1 MSVRIIVGDVRDKL
15 RDLPDES
22 VNCVVTSPPYFGLRD
37 YGTAKWEGGDEAC
50 DHKGPPRQSQRSTLR
65 GNGHGEGKPLSHYLQ
80 SLNQPFRHV
89 CGKCGAR
96 RIDSQIGLEQTP
108 ADYVAEMVGVFRE
121 VWRVLRRDGTCW
133 VNLGDSYNAAGR
145 VGHGTRVGRKQGTNR
160 ASANGADACR
170 PSCASLKPKDLL
182 GIPWRVAF
190 ALQDDGW
197 WLRRDIIWHKSNP
210 MPESALDRCTTAHEY
225 LFMLTKA
232 ERYYYDAE
240 AIKEPVT
247 GNAHRRGNGVN
258 AKIKVLGGW
267 DGGKEAHGAFHR
279 EGGGA
284 RAYRPKQNPSFSA
297 AVTETVEM
305 RNKRSVWTIPT
316 APYPEAHFATFPP
329 ALVEPCIKAGCP
341 AGGTVLDPF
350 FGSGTTGLVA
360 DRLGR
365 DCIGIELNPTYADMA
380 RSRLSQDAG
389 MFTRIAAE

>member
-1 MSVRIIVGDVRDKL
+1 
-15 RDLPDES
+15 
-22 VNCVVTSPPYFGLRD
+22 
-37 YGTAKWEGGDEAC
+37 
-50 DHKGPPRQSQRSTLR
+50 
-65 GNGHGEGKPLSHYLQ
+65 
-80 SLNQPFRHV
+80 
-89 CGKCGAR
+89 
-96 RIDSQIGLEQTP
+96 
-108 ADYVAEMVGVFRE
+108 
-121 VWRVLRRDGTCW
+121 VLRRDGTCW